1 VELGDGHNRD
11 EAHAHPVDDDEG
23 SGEDEES
30 APDISSWAAAA
41 KAASCPSCGAA
52 GALSL
57 GGGLFCPSCGQ
68 TALNPG

>member
-1 VELGDGHNRD
+1 VEPRDGHD
-11 EAHAHPVDDDEG
+11 GDHADGPPVGADEG
-23 SGEDEES
+23 SSEDEEE

-41 KAASCPSCGAA
+41 KAATCPGCGAP

>member
-1 VELGDGHNRD
+1 MEHNEGYD
-11 EAHAHPVDDDEG
+11 HDQADAHPIGDDGG
-23 SGEDEES
+23 SGEDDES

-41 KAASCPSCGAA
+41 KAATCPGCGAT